1 MSTNG
6 GGLYD
11 KFSKAITNVIT
22 AYKEAHADGKLSFTE
37 IIALLGTAIG
47 ELVSIAEAFYDG
59 SGDAKKAAVMAAIDT
74 FYEEVIKPI
83 DIPVIPNFIEP
94 IADKAVKQLLLVVAD
109 GLVDAVVAIFN
120 KAGWPDT
127 PDTPDTPDDPTT

>member
-6 GGLYD
+6 DGLYD
-11 KFSKAITNVIT
+11 KFSEAITNVIT

-59 SGDAKKAAVMAAIDT
+59 SGEAKKAAVMAAINT
-74 FYEEVIKPI
+74 FYDEVIEPI
-83 DIPVIPNFIEP
+83 DIPAIPNFVEP

-109 GLVDAVVAIFN
+109 GVVDAIVAIFN
-120 KAGWPDT
+120 KSGWPDAPNT
-127 PDTPDTPDDPTT
+127 PDEPTS

>member
-1 MSTNG
+1 MSTDG
-6 GGLYD
+6 SGLYE
-11 KFSKAITNVIT
+11 KFSAAITKVIT
-22 AYKEAHADGKLSFTE
+22 SYKEANADGKLSFTD
-37 IIALLGTAIG
+37 IIALLGTATG

-74 FYEEVIKPI
+74 FYEEVIEPI
-83 DIPVIPNFIEP
+83 DIPAIPNFIEP

-120 KAGWPDT
+120 KNGWPDT
-127 PDTPDTPDDPTT
+127 PDTPVEPTT